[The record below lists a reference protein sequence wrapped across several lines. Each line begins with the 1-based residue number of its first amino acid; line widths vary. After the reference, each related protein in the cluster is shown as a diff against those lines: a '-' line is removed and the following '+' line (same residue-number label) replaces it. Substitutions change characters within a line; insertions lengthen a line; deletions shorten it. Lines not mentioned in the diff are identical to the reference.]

1 MSTFI
6 NNGEIAKVGIGEQ
19 YQDFIARV
27 LNAKEIFEEKDLFIK
42 EKDPTVKTITFQVTE
57 ACNLRCTYCY
67 QINKSPAVLS
77 LETAKEFIDLLIE
90 SSYDENNK
98 LWIGTTSGIVMEFI
112 GGEPLLEIELV
123 DQIVDYFRV
132 RLIQENHPWVHYN
145 AISFIS
151 NGVKYFDDKVQA
163 FLNKNKDIVSFAI
176 SLDGNKELH
185 DSCRVFPDGSGSYDL
200 AVAGCKHYMENYNP
214 NMYTKMTFAPE
225 NISSTYD
232 AFVNLVSLGY
242 KYIHANPV
250 YEDVWCLDDA
260 KLYYKELK
268 RVADFLI
275 EDDRY
280 KDVQTAIFNN
290 ESFCPCDPKDNQNY
304 CGSTGC
310 MVSVDYNGFIYPCVR
325 FMKSSLG
332 KNVEPFIIGDVKHGI
347 GVLPEHK
354 EKIDILDSITRMS
367 QSSEKCNNCQIGAGC
382 GWCTAYNYQVTGTPN
397 KRLETI
403 CEMHQAR
410 SLANVYFWNKIYRK
424 EGANDRFIMHIPKD
438 WALEIINEEEYNML
452 LELTKPKDA

>member
-6 NNGEIAKVGIGEQ
+6 NNKEVEKIGRGEQ
-19 YQDFIARV
+19 YQDFIARA
-27 LNAKEIFEEKDLFIK
+27 LSAKEMFEGKELFKKDS
-42 EKDPTVKTITFQVTE
+42 DSASAVKTVTFQVTE

-67 QINKSPAVLS
+67 QINKSSAVLS
-77 LETAKEFIDLLIE
+77 FDTAKEFIDLMIKN
-90 SSYDENNK
+90 SYDENNK
-98 LWIGTTSGIVMEFI
+98 FWIKTTPGVILEFI
-112 GGEPLLEIELV
+112 GGEPLLEIDLI
-123 DQIVDYFRV
+123 DQIVDYFRFK
-132 RLIQENHPWVHYN
+132 LIELNHPWLHYH

-185 DSCRVFPDGSGSYDL
+185 DACRVFPDGSGSYDL
-200 AVAGCKHYMENYNP
+200 AVAGCKHYIENFNP

-225 NISSTYD
+225 NIASAYD

-260 KLYYKELK
+260 RLYYSELK
-268 RVADFLI
+268 KIADFLI
-275 EDDRY
+275 EEDKY
-280 KDVQTAIFNN
+280 KDVETSVFDN
-290 ESFCPCDPKDNQNY
+290 ESFRPCNPEDNQNY

-310 MVSVDYNGFIYPCVR
+310 MISIDYKGLIYPCVR
-325 FMKSSLG
+325 FMESSLG
-332 KNVEPFIIGDVKHGI
+332 NDVEPFIIGDIKHGV

-354 EKIDILDSITRMS
+354 EKIEILNNVTRTS

-382 GWCTAYNYQVTGTPN
+382 GWCTAYNYQITGTPN

-410 SLANVYFWNKIYRK
+410 SLANVYFWNKIYIK
-424 EGANDRFIMHIPKD
+424 ENSDDRFKMYIPKE
-438 WALEIINEEEYNML
+438 WALDIISEEEYNML
-452 LELTKPKDA
+452 LELTNR